1 MKKNIELSQKPNP
14 NADGTNVPGSGSSLN
29 GIEGRLKAARKQ
41 LGKTQVEMEESLGL
55 GRGSW
60 QNYEGRGQIPGAKVL
75 AGMVHLGLSA
85 TWILTGKGSMRQ
97 FHVPGPDE
105 PAQDAVHIRAPG
117 ASNTIAS
124 LSFDAKW
131 LEAQEI
137 KDLNLTTLLMPDDGM
152 YPTIPPGG
160 IVVIDTGRDAVD
172 QFGIWVLETSANTT
186 VARAQPQP
194 DNKLLLRHDN
204 RLYQDMLVHVD
215 LFTVI
220 GKVIWIGAPV

>member
-1 MKKNIELSQKPNP
+1 MKRNRNISKEPDPNIKDP
-14 NADGTNVPGSGSSLN
+14 NLRGNGSSLD
-29 GIEGRLKAARKQ
+29 GIEDRLKAARK
-41 LGKTQVEMEESLGL
+41 LAGKTQIEMEESLGL
-55 GRGSW
+55 GRRSW

-85 TWILTGKGSMRQ
+85 NWILTGQGSMRQ

-105 PAQDAVHIRAPG
+105 PAEDAVHIRAPG
-117 ASNTIAS
+117 ESNSIAS

-137 KDLNLTTLLMPDDGM
+137 KDLNLTALLMPDDGM
-152 YPTIPPGG
+152 YPTIAPGG
-160 IVVIDTGRDAVD
+160 IVVIDTGRDTVD
-172 QFGIWVLETSANTT
+172 HLGIWVLKTSANTM

-194 DNKLLLRHDN
+194 GDKVLLSHDN
-204 RLYQDMLVHVD
+204 RLYQDMLVDVD

-220 GKVIWIGAPV
+220 GKVIWIGTPV